1 MSMLGWPCINSSVRL
16 GCRPPIP
23 GALGQPR
30 EMIRNDNVSHI
41 PIVRAVASPH
51 ERCLQGGSST
61 LERVPGQS
69 VPRSPSNE
77 AVSLSRS
84 PSNEVIPI
92 SRVPSNEIIPSSRE
106 SVLRS
111 LLQKDCVESMRYL
124 NVLMDHLSV
133 LSTLERGLSALPPPE
148 VPQSGNLQWTSP
160 KYPEG
165 ARQELAEIMR
175 GQHEVVMRCCLAS
188 GRVDLALEYWLML
201 PPKPVFY
208 STLLKLALEYSS
220 PEDLAEIVKV
230 MTLLQDNCDYCK
242 LVFVNVFK
250 SPTYGLWTSLMVD
263 YHVTINSNVDSR
275 LENAR

>member
-16 GCRPPIP
+16 GCRPPIS
-23 GALGQPR
+23 GVLGQPR
-30 EMIRNDNVSHI
+30 DIIRNDSISQI

-77 AVSLSRS
+77 VLSVSRA

-92 SRVPSNEIIPSSRE
+92 SRAPSNEIISKSRE

-111 LLQKDCVESMRYL
+111 LLQKDCVASMRYL
-124 NVLMDHLSV
+124 NALMDHLSV
-133 LSTLERGLSALPPPE
+133 LSTLERGLCALPPLE
-148 VPQSGNLQWTSP
+148 VPQSGNVRCTSP

-188 GRVDLALEYWLML
+188 GRVDLALEYWAML

-220 PEDLAEIVKV
+220 AQDLAEIVKV
-230 MTLLQDNCDYCK
+230 MPLFQDNRECK
-242 LVFVNVFK
+242 LVFV
-250 SPTYGLWTSLMVD
+250 L
-263 YHVTINSNVDSR
+263 H
-275 LENAR
+275 